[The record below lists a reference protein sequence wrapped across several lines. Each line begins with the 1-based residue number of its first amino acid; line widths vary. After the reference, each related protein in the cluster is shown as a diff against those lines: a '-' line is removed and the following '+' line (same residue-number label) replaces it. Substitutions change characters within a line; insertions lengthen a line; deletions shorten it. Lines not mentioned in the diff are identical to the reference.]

1 MATFVQFL
9 SRILKVTR
17 EKSQYVCENSRVH
30 YSHVISPEHLHW
42 CLKLKALTSRK
53 YRFLN
58 KKVEDFIKHLFPK
71 WGGYVLL

>member
-17 EKSQYVCENSRVH
+17 EKSQYLRENLSVH
-30 YSHVISPEHLHW
+30 YSNVISPEHLQW
-42 CLKLKALTSRK
+42 YLKLQALTSRK

-58 KKVEDFIKHLFPK
+58 KKVEDFIKHLFSV
-71 WGGYVLL
+71 WGRYV

>member
-17 EKSQYVCENSRVH
+17 EKSQYLCESSRVH
-30 YSHVISPEHLHW
+30 YSNVISPEHIHW
-42 CLKLKALTSRK
+42 CLKLKELTSRK
-53 YRFLN
+53 CHFLN
-58 KKVEDFIKHLFPK
+58 KKVEDFIKHLFSV